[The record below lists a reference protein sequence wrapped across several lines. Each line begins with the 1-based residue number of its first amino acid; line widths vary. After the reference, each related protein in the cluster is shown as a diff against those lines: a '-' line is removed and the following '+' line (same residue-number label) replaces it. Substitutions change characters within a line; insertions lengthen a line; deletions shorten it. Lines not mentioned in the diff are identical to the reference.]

1 MEFWPDEEVEV
12 TMQPVLKDDEALTQ
26 MGVAV
31 TIPVL
36 ANDPFTPPSKPKNSL
51 AHH

>member
-26 MGVAV
+26 MNVAV